1 MSIGF
6 EHQPI
11 GRYIVDIDGCLRA
24 TDQRHVDVHALRA
37 LHGRMD
43 EDALLVRELN
53 GETIPLAADERIEL
67 NEHSVAFFRSC
78 TGPRLFRY
86 CIPKV
91 TMRGG
96 WDGARSIAA

>member
-11 GRYIVDIDGCLRA
+11 GRYIIDIDGCLRA
-24 TDQRHVDVHALRA
+24 TDQRVVDVRELRA

-53 GETIPLAADERIEL
+53 GETIPLSADERIEL

-78 TGPRLFRY
+78 SGPRLFRY
-86 CIPKV
+86 CIPQV

-96 WDGARSIAA
+96 WYGGRAIAA